1 MAARRCAIEAS
12 LLITS
17 PVPAETAKLTNKWVV
32 LVILLGVALVNYG
45 DRYLLAGLVEPIKA
59 EFGVSDG
66 FMGLLMGPAFALL
79 YSILAIPIARYADRA
94 SRIAILCTGCV
105 VWSAFTILS
114 GLATDPWML
123 ALARVGVG
131 VGEASF
137 QAPAYSI
144 LAAYFAAEQR
154 GRAFAVMTL
163 AVYFGQY
170 LGYRAGPE
178 IAAASSWRAAFEVMG
193 FVGIGIAALAFVIIR
208 EPPRE
213 IVHASEHPKLAPL
226 FRLLWRAK
234 SFRWLSLGMA
244 FATLSGLSF
253 GMWGPALFARAY
265 GLPITEA
272 NAIFGLAFGLP
283 GLIGTLLFG
292 FLADRM
298 AKRGPEW
305 LLYLAAGAAT
315 SATLMILVVT
325 WAPTIGT
332 AELLAIP
339 SGLLGGG
346 WSVGIMSALQY
357 LLPDKFRA
365 TGTALALLLINL
377 IGYVL
382 GPLIA
387 GNVSDLVSGDPA
399 FSLRVGLTVIIPT
412 GFLGAFL
419 MWLGAKALVKDRVR
433 LAEAA

>member
-1 MAARRCAIEAS
+1 MDTHAATRR
-12 LLITS
+12 
-17 PVPAETAKLTNKWVV
+17 LTNKW
-32 LVILLGVALVNYG
+32 LALAILLGIALVNYG

-79 YSILAIPIARYADRA
+79 YSMLAIPIARYADRV
-94 SRIAILCTGCV
+94 SRIGILCAGCV
-105 VWSAFTILS
+105 VWSGFTILS
-114 GLATDPWML
+114 GIATSPWIL

-137 QAPAYSI
+137 QAPAYSL

-163 AVYFGQY
+163 AIYFGQY

-178 IAAASSWRAAFEVMG
+178 IAAASDWRTAFEVMG
-193 FVGIGIAALAFVIIR
+193 LAGLALAAVAFLVVR
-208 EPPRE
+208 EPPR
-213 IVHASEHPKLAPL
+213 ASTVVSDYPKLVPL
-226 FRLLWRAK
+226 FAILWKTA
-234 SFRWLSLGMA
+234 SFRAIAMGMA

-265 GLPITEA
+265 NLPITEA

-283 GLIGTLLFG
+283 GLVGTLLFG
-292 FLADRM
+292 VLADRLTR
-298 AKRGPEW
+298 RGPQW
-305 LLYLAAGAAT
+305 LLFLAAGATTAAT
-315 SATLMILVVT
+315 ILIMCVT
-325 WAPTIGT
+325 WAPSVTN
-332 AELLAIP
+332 AQMLAIP

-357 LLPDKFRA
+357 LMPDRFRA
-365 TGTALALLLINL
+365 TGTALALLVINM

-387 GNVSDLVSGDPA
+387 GNVSDFVSGDPA
-399 FSLRVGLTVIIPT
+399 YSLRVGLSVLIPI
-412 GFLGAFL
+412 GFLGAWM
-419 MWLGAKALVKDRVR
+419 MWRGAASIAADRDH
-433 LAEAA
+433 LATVTV

>member
-1 MAARRCAIEAS
+1 MNTAP
-12 LLITS
+12 S
-17 PVPAETAKLTNKWVV
+17 PRLTNKWVV

-59 EFGVSDG
+59 EFKVSDG

-94 SRIAILCTGCV
+94 SRIAILCTGCL

-178 IAAASSWRAAFEVMG
+178 IAAASSWRTAFEVMG
-193 FVGIGIAALAFVIIR
+193 LVGIGIATLAFAIIR

-213 IVHASEHPKLAPL
+213 SIQADDHPKLAPL
-226 FRLLWRAK
+226 FGLLWNAK
-234 SFRWLSLGMA
+234 SFRWLALGMA

-283 GLIGTLLFG
+283 GLIGTMLFG

-315 SATLMILVVT
+315 SATLMILAVT
-325 WAPTIGT
+325 WAPTIGV
-332 AELLAIP
+332 AQLMAIP

-419 MWLGAKALVKDRVR
+419 MWRGAKALVDDRVR
-433 LAEAA
+433 LAAAA

>member
-1 MAARRCAIEAS
+1 MTTAS
-12 LLITS
+12 AS
-17 PVPAETAKLTNKWVV
+17 PKLTNKWVV
-32 LVILLGVALVNYG
+32 LAILLGVALVNYG

-66 FMGLLMGPAFALL
+66 FMGLLMGPAFAFL
-79 YSILAIPIARYADRA
+79 YSILAIPIARYADRK
-94 SRIAILCTGCV
+94 SRIAILCTGCI
-105 VWSAFTILS
+105 VWSGFTILS
-114 GLATDPWML
+114 GLATGPWML

-131 VGEASF
+131 IGEASF

-154 GRAFAVMTL
+154 GRAFAIMTL

-178 IAAASSWRAAFEVMG
+178 IAAAYDWRAAFEIMG
-193 FVGIGIAALAFVIIR
+193 LVGVGIATLAFLIVR

-213 IVHASEHPKLAPL
+213 TTQSADHPHLAPL
-226 FRLLWRAK
+226 FALLWRAR
-234 SFRWLSLGMA
+234 SFRWMALGMA

-292 FLADRM
+292 VLADRM
-298 AKRGPEW
+298 AKRGPQW

-315 SATLMILVVT
+315 AATTMILAVT
-325 WAPTIGT
+325 WAPTVGS
-332 AELLAIP
+332 AQWLAIP

-357 LLPDKFRA
+357 VLPDKFRA

-399 FSLRVGLTVIIPT
+399 FSLRVGLTVIIPL

-419 MWLGAKALVKDRVR
+419 MWLGARSLGEDKVR
-433 LAEAA
+433 LAAAA

>member
-1 MAARRCAIEAS
+1 MN
-12 LLITS
+12 T
-17 PVPAETAKLTNKWVV
+17 PAKPAKLTNKWVV

-59 EFGVSDG
+59 EFRVSDG

-79 YSILAIPIARYADRA
+79 YSILTIPIARYADRA
-94 SRIAILCTGCV
+94 SRIAILCAGCV
-105 VWSAFTILS
+105 VWSVFTILS

-144 LAAYFAAEQR
+144 LATYFAAEQR

-178 IAAASSWRAAFEVMG
+178 IAAASSWRDAFEMMG
-193 FVGIGIAALAFVIIR
+193 FAGIGIATLAFVIIR
-208 EPPRE
+208 EPPRAE
-213 IVHASEHPKLAPL
+213 AKGAEQPALMPL
-226 FRLLWRAK
+226 FAQLWRMQ
-234 SFRWLSLGMA
+234 SFRWLAMGMA
-244 FATLSGLSF
+244 MGTLSGVSF

-272 NAIFGLAFGLP
+272 NAIFGLSFGLP
-283 GLIGTLLFG
+283 GLFGTLLFG
-292 FLADRM
+292 VIADRM
-298 AKRGPEW
+298 AKRGPHW
-305 LLYLAAGAAT
+305 MLNLAAIAT
-315 SATLMILVVT
+315 FAATLMILAVT
-325 WAPTIGT
+325 WAPSIAT
-332 AELLAIP
+332 AKLLAIP

-399 FSLRVGLTVIIPT
+399 FSLRIGLTVIIPT
-412 GFLGAFL
+412 GFVGALL
-419 MWLGAKALVKDRVR
+419 MWRGAKSLAEDKVR
-433 LAEAA
+433 LAAAA

>member
-1 MAARRCAIEAS
+1 MDTPAP
-12 LLITS
+12 S
-17 PVPAETAKLTNKWVV
+17 PKLTNKWVV
-32 LVILLGVALVNYG
+32 LAILLGVALVNYG

-105 VWSAFTILS
+105 VWSGFTILS

-131 VGEASF
+131 IGEASF

-144 LAAYFAAEQR
+144 LAAYFVAEQR

-178 IAAASSWRAAFEVMG
+178 IAAAYDWRAAFEIMG
-193 FVGIGIAALAFVIIR
+193 LVGIGIAAIAFVIVR

-213 IVHASEHPKLAPL
+213 IVQATEHPKLAPL
-226 FRLLWRAK
+226 FALLWKAR

-292 FLADRM
+292 VLADRM

-315 SATLMILVVT
+315 AATLMILTVT
-325 WAPTIGT
+325 WAPTIG
-332 AELLAIP
+332 AAQWLAIP

-365 TGTALALLLINL
+365 TGTALALLIINL

-412 GFLGAFL
+412 GFVGALL
-419 MWLGAKALVKDRVR
+419 MWLGAKALVNDRVR

>member
-1 MAARRCAIEAS
+1 MAARRCVIEAGD
-12 LLITS
+12 LGTTS
-17 PVPAETAKLTNKWVV
+17 TTARLTNKWVALAV
-32 LVILLGVALVNYG
+32 LLGIALVNYG

-79 YSILAIPIARYADRA
+79 YSLLAIPIARYADRV
-94 SRIAILCTGCV
+94 SRIRILCAGCV
-105 VWSAFTILS
+105 VWSCFTILS
-114 GLATDPWML
+114 GLATGPWML

-131 VGEASF
+131 IGEASF
-137 QAPAYSI
+137 QAPAYSL

-178 IAAASSWRAAFEVMG
+178 IAAASDWRTAFEVMG
-193 FVGIGIAALAFVIIR
+193 LAGIALAAIAFVVVR
-208 EPPRE
+208 EPPRAPT
-213 IVHASEHPKLAPL
+213 VASDHPKLLPL
-226 FRLLWRAK
+226 FAILWKTR
-234 SFRWLSLGMA
+234 SFRCLAIGMA

-265 GLPITEA
+265 DLPITEA

-283 GLIGTLLFG
+283 GLIGTLIFG
-292 FLADRM
+292 VLADRLT
-298 AKRGPEW
+298 KRGPHW
-305 LLYLAAGAAT
+305 LLYLAAGATTA
-315 SATLMILVVT
+315 ATLLILTVT
-325 WAPTIGT
+325 WAPTV
-332 AELLAIP
+332 AAAQMLAIP

-357 LLPDKFRA
+357 LMPDRFRA

-387 GNVSDLVSGDPA
+387 GNVSDLIAGDPA
-399 FSLRVGLTVIIPT
+399 YSLRVGLSVLIPV
-412 GFLGAFL
+412 GFLGAWM
-419 MWLGAKALVKDRVR
+419 MWRGAASLAADRDR
-433 LAEAA
+433 LATVTV

>member
-1 MAARRCAIEAS
+1 MGNGQSMSVGQPR
-12 LLITS
+12 
-17 PVPAETAKLTNKWVV
+17 LTNKWVV
-32 LVILLGVALVNYG
+32 LALLLGVALVNYG

-79 YSILAIPIARYADRA
+79 YSLLAIPIARYADRV
-94 SRIAILCTGCV
+94 SRVAILCTGCI
-105 VWSAFTILS
+105 VWSGFTILS
-114 GLATDPWML
+114 GFANDPWML

-178 IAAASSWRAAFEVMG
+178 IAAAYDWRTAFEVMG
-193 FVGIGIAALAFVIIR
+193 LIGIAIAIITFVVVR
-208 EPPRE
+208 EPPR
-213 IVHASEHPKLAPL
+213 APTLTSDQPKLLPL
-226 FRLLWRAK
+226 FAILWK
-234 SFRWLSLGMA
+234 TPSFRAMAIGMA

-253 GMWGPALFARAY
+253 GMWGLALFARAY
-265 GLPITEA
+265 DLPITEA

-292 FLADRM
+292 VLADRLT
-298 AKRGPEW
+298 KRGPQW
-305 LLYLAAGAAT
+305 LLYLAAGATTA
-315 SATLMILVVT
+315 ATLLILCVT
-325 WAPTIGT
+325 WAPSV
-332 AELLAIP
+332 AMAQFLAIP

-357 LLPDKFRA
+357 LMPDRFRA
-365 TGTALALLLINL
+365 TGTALALLIINL

-382 GPLIA
+382 GPMIA
-387 GNVSDLVSGDPA
+387 GNISDLVAGDPA
-399 FSLRVGLTVIIPT
+399 YSLRVGLSVLIPM
-412 GFLGAFL
+412 GFLGAWL
-419 MWLGAKALVKDRVR
+419 MWRGGASLAVDRDR
-433 LAEAA
+433 LATVTV

>member
-1 MAARRCAIEAS
+1 
-12 LLITS
+12 
-17 PVPAETAKLTNKWVV
+17 
-32 LVILLGVALVNYG
+32 
-45 DRYLLAGLVEPIKA
+45 
-59 EFGVSDG
+59 
-66 FMGLLMGPAFALL
+66 
-79 YSILAIPIARYADRA
+79 
-94 SRIAILCTGCV
+94 
-105 VWSAFTILS
+105 
-114 GLATDPWML
+114 
-123 ALARVGVG
+123 
-131 VGEASF
+131 
-137 QAPAYSI
+137 
-144 LAAYFAAEQR
+144 
-154 GRAFAVMTL
+154 MTL

-178 IAAASSWRAAFEVMG
+178 IAAASSWRTAFEVMG
-193 FVGIGIAALAFVIIR
+193 LVGIGIAALAFVIIR

-213 IVHASEHPKLAPL
+213 IIQATEHPKLAPL
-226 FRLLWRAK
+226 FGLLWRAK

-315 SATLMILVVT
+315 SATLMILAVT

-419 MWLGAKALVKDRVR
+419 MWLGAKALVGDRVR

>member
-1 MAARRCAIEAS
+1 MAARRCATEAS
-12 LLITS
+12 RLTTRTTDAA
-17 PVPAETAKLTNKWVV
+17 PRLTNKWVV

-59 EFGVSDG
+59 EFRVSDG
-66 FMGLLMGPAFALL
+66 FMGVLMGPAFALL
-79 YSILAIPIARYADRA
+79 YSLLAIPIARYADRA

-105 VWSAFTILS
+105 VWSVFTILS

-178 IAAASSWRAAFEVMG
+178 IAAASSWRTAFEVMG
-193 FVGIGIAALAFVIIR
+193 FVGIGLAAIAFLVVR
-208 EPPRE
+208 EPPRLD
-213 IVHASEHPKLAPL
+213 APGGPPPRLAPL
-226 FRLLWRAK
+226 FGLLWQAR
-234 SFRWLSLGMA
+234 SFRWMALGMA
-244 FATLSGLSF
+244 MGTLSGLTF

-265 GLPITEA
+265 GLPITDA

-283 GLIGTLLFG
+283 GLIGTMLFG
-292 FLADRM
+292 VLADRM
-298 AKRGPEW
+298 AKRGPHW
-305 LLYLAAGAAT
+305 LLYLAAAAACA
-315 SATLMILVVT
+315 ATLMILAVT
-325 WAPTIGT
+325 WAPTIFV
-332 AELLAIP
+332 AQLLAIP

-346 WSVGIMSALQY
+346 WAVGIMSALQY
-357 LLPDKFRA
+357 VLPDRIRA

-399 FSLRVGLTVIIPT
+399 FSLRVGLSVIIPT
-412 GFLGAFL
+412 GFLGAYL
-419 MWLGAKALVKDRVR
+419 MWRGARSLAGDKVR

>member
-1 MAARRCAIEAS
+1 MTTVSIA
-12 LLITS
+12 
-17 PVPAETAKLTNKWVV
+17 PKLTNKWVV
-32 LVILLGVALVNYG
+32 LAILLGVALVNYG

-79 YSILAIPIARYADRA
+79 YSILAIPIARYADRK
-94 SRIAILCTGCV
+94 SRIAILCTGCI
-105 VWSAFTILS
+105 VWSGFTILS
-114 GLATDPWML
+114 GLATGPWML

-131 VGEASF
+131 IGEASF

-154 GRAFAVMTL
+154 GRAFAIMTL

-178 IAAASSWRAAFEVMG
+178 IAAAYDWRAAFEIMG
-193 FVGIGIAALAFVIIR
+193 LVGIGIATLAFLIVR

-213 IVHASEHPKLAPL
+213 TTPSADHPRLAPL
-226 FRLLWRAK
+226 FALLWSAR
-234 SFRWLSLGMA
+234 SFRWMALGMA

-292 FLADRM
+292 VLADRM
-298 AKRGPEW
+298 AKRGPQW
-305 LLYLAAGAAT
+305 LLYLAAAAAT
-315 SATLMILVVT
+315 AATTMILAVT
-325 WAPTIGT
+325 WAPTVGS
-332 AELLAIP
+332 AQWLAIP

-357 LLPDKFRA
+357 VLPDKFRA

-399 FSLRVGLTVIIPT
+399 FSLRVGLTVIIPL

-419 MWLGAKALVKDRVR
+419 MWLGARSLGEDKVR
-433 LAEAA
+433 LASAA